1 MAVQQIEY
9 TDRAGAVL
17 QSAHALAV
25 KTRHPAVL
33 PEHILLSII
42 SAGEGPAVDILRD
55 LSGISLEEIGER
67 IIAITPAPDAP
78 PLAVPGWTPKAKKAL
93 AVANEAAIL
102 SGAAYTGPEHLLL
115 GVVSDKGSRIANTLA
130 NLVPGIH
137 SRVLMQAE
145 EPGVEDDEYEPNY
158 APPAATA
165 GARPKGVKYVGPDR
179 GTAHETPGLDAYCRD
194 LSAEA
199 KSGKLDPAIG
209 RDMEVR
215 RILQVLGRRKKN
227 NPVLIGDPGVGKT
240 AIVEALALE
249 TLTEDAPPAIKGARI
264 MSLDLGSLLA
274 GAKWRGEFEE
284 RLKAILEEAATSPD
298 IVLFI
303 DELHTVVGAGGGG
316 GASGGADMGNLLK
329 PALARG
335 ELRLIG
341 ATTFDE
347 YRKYI
352 ESDAALERR
361 FQPVKVQPPSV
372 EDTIQILTGLKSKY
386 EAYHGVSYSPDAL
399 EAAARLSDRYITDRF
414 LPDKAFDLIDEAGS
428 NARLSASDAEGPVVV
443 SADDIAAQISTLTG
457 IPVDRL
463 TSDERM
469 QLQGLEAEMGKRLIG
484 QKAALAALAKAIRR
498 SRAGLKDPNRPVGS
512 FLFLGPTGVGK
523 TEAAR
528 TLARTLFHDE
538 QAMVRI
544 DMSEFMEKHATA
556 KLIGAPPGYVGHEEG
571 GKLTEA
577 VRRRPFSVVLLD
589 EVEKA
594 HPDTFNLLLQVLD
607 EGHLTDGRG
616 RRVSFKDVVII
627 MTSNLGA
634 REPSQPQAAVGFSLN
649 PTQVRQD
656 GRRERMLSAAK
667 EFFAPEFLNRL
678 DETII
683 FDPLTQDEVGQIAR
697 VLIKDVDKRLMNMGL
712 DLDVSEKAISFLVS
726 EGFDPEMGA
735 RPLKRA
741 IQRYL
746 EDPLADLLIA
756 EDPGE
761 GGVVQVDSFI
771 DGELAISITRPD
783 DGMD

>member
-1 MAVQQIEY
+1 
-9 TDRAGAVL
+9 
-17 QSAHALAV
+17 
-25 KTRHPAVL
+25 
-33 PEHILLSII
+33 
-42 SAGEGPAVDILRD
+42 
-55 LSGISLEEIGER
+55 
-67 IIAITPAPDAP
+67 
-78 PLAVPGWTPKAKKAL
+78 
-93 AVANEAAIL
+93 
-102 SGAAYTGPEHLLL
+102 
-115 GVVSDKGSRIANTLA
+115 
-130 NLVPGIH
+130 
-137 SRVLMQAE
+137 
-145 EPGVEDDEYEPNY
+145 
-158 APPAATA
+158 
-165 GARPKGVKYVGPDR
+165 
-179 GTAHETPGLDAYCRD
+179 
-194 LSAEA
+194 
-199 KSGKLDPAIG
+199 
-209 RDMEVR
+209 
-215 RILQVLGRRKKN
+215 
-227 NPVLIGDPGVGKT
+227 
-240 AIVEALALE
+240 
-249 TLTEDAPPAIKGARI
+249 
-264 MSLDLGSLLA
+264 
-274 GAKWRGEFEE
+274 
-284 RLKAILEEAATSPD
+284 
-298 IVLFI
+298 
-303 DELHTVVGAGGGG
+303 
-316 GASGGADMGNLLK
+316 
-329 PALARG
+329 
-335 ELRLIG
+335 
-341 ATTFDE
+341 
-347 YRKYI
+347 
-352 ESDAALERR
+352 
-361 FQPVKVQPPSV
+361 
-372 EDTIQILTGLKSKY
+372 
-386 EAYHGVSYSPDAL
+386 
-399 EAAARLSDRYITDRF
+399 
-414 LPDKAFDLIDEAGS
+414 
-428 NARLSASDAEGPVVV
+428 
-443 SADDIAAQISTLTG
+443 
-457 IPVDRL
+457 
-463 TSDERM
+463 
-469 QLQGLEAEMGKRLIG
+469 
-484 QKAALAALAKAIRR
+484 
-498 SRAGLKDPNRPVGS
+498 
-512 FLFLGPTGVGK
+512 
-523 TEAAR
+523 
-528 TLARTLFHDE
+528 
-538 QAMVRI
+538 
-544 DMSEFMEKHATA
+544 MSEFMEKHATA